1 MSLDEAILDGLPLA
15 ALDLA
20 IAGRSWRI
28 RAARNH
34 DALLEAAEGLSVFP
48 YGLLLWESAPV
59 LAEYLAGQQVAGKRM
74 LELGAGV
81 GLAGIVAAHLGAQV
95 RQTDHSTEALALCRA
110 NAAGNG
116 VAGIEV
122 AAGDWNGWRDEAR
135 YDLIVGSD
143 VLYDRAAF
151 KPLLAIIEQNLAP
164 GGRVVLTDP
173 GRGDTPMFLSVARLA
188 GWRVETRRIMTPAL
202 IPANGRTSVPID
214 VIEMQRDCA

>member
-1 MSLDEAILDGLPLA
+1 MSGEEVLDGLPLVTFE
-15 ALDLA
+15 LA
-20 IAGRSWRI
+20 IAGRAWRI

-59 LAEYLAGQQVAGKRM
+59 LAEFLAGQQVAGLRM
-74 LELGAGV
+74 LELGAGA
-81 GLAGIVAAHLGAQV
+81 GLAGIVAAHLGAHV

-110 NAAGNG
+110 NAAANG
-116 VAGIEV
+116 VAGVEV
-122 AAGDWNGWRDEAR
+122 AAGDWNDWRDETR
-135 YDLIVGSD
+135 YDLIAWSD

-151 KPLLAIIEQNLAP
+151 KPLLSIIEQNLAS

-173 GRGDTPMFLSVARLA
+173 GRGDTPMFLSVARLS
-188 GWRVETRRIMTPAL
+188 GWRVETQRIMAPAL

-214 VIEMQRDCA
+214 VITLQR